1 MRSALHLGTLH
12 LTERCTTAVSCLG
25 PHGNVSLPQT
35 CKLPVRHLWT
45 HAGLCNCFSVAA
57 SLACCSIPGLTL
69 FLLIREQKL
78 DIKEQVVSEHQAEAV
93 ALKAELQSLA
103 DTMRT
108 QTEKQATES
117 AEDKQAISRHQAR
130 LDTLQVCYLQ
140 PHVHL
145 TYMSA
150 ALTQMLFVL

>member
-1 MRSALHLGTLH
+1 M
-12 LTERCTTAVSCLG
+12 
-25 PHGNVSLPQT
+25 
-35 CKLPVRHLWT
+35 
-45 HAGLCNCFSVAA
+45 
-57 SLACCSIPGLTL
+57 
-69 FLLIREQKL
+69 
-78 DIKEQVVSEHQAEAV
+78 SEHQAEAV